1 VQVAREDSLKLFN
14 REWQNENM
22 VIDAFKR
29 LKPLNLPVRSDI
41 MIGLPV
47 EDPLG
52 DALDTIKL
60 IKKSSPNSS
69 VSCSPLMLYPG
80 TDLYDWCHEQ
90 NIPMNTEIDLEWH
103 KGLGSIR
110 FDENTTRKL
119 KNIKKLCPMFIKYDI
134 DDHWMK
140 AMIELDMPDEASR
153 KLSEC
158 HYFDSIKFRHKT
170 LDWDVFESTILQS
183 MDFQY

>member
-1 VQVAREDSLKLFN
+1 ME
-14 REWQNENM
+14 
-22 VIDAFKR
+22 AFKR
-29 LKPLNLPVRSDI
+29 LEPLGLPIRSDI

-47 EDPLG
+47 EDPIG

-60 IKKSSPNSS
+60 IQKNAPNSA

-80 TDLYDWCHEQ
+80 TDLYDWCHKE
-90 NIPMNTEIDLEWH
+90 NIPMNEDIELEWH

-110 FDENTTRKL
+110 FDEDTTRKL
-119 KNIKKLCPMFIKYDI
+119 KNLKKLCPMFIKYDI

-140 AMIELDMPDEASR
+140 AMIELDMPEEASR

-170 LDWDVFESTILQS
+170 LDWEAFEKTILQS